1 MTATLFSS
9 IVGSV
14 DFSDHSVR
22 ALRHAIA
29 LAGHV
34 LGRVTVIHVASPLL
48 VQAAKAAYDVA
59 AINRETETELR
70 ALADD
75 VATQAGAWAPEV
87 RTIISV
93 GDPATEIIKR
103 AEEDDADMIVMGT
116 HGRSGYR
123 KMFFGSVT
131 EQVLRRSPVPV
142 LAVPA
147 SDQER
152 VTFSDKGPR
161 FSPGPI
167 LAPTD
172 LSAQSLMNMQVARSL
187 SVSFAAPL
195 LLVHVIEPVPI
206 IGLRHESI
214 EAHKRAVVA
223 DAHERLRIFA
233 SGLDC
238 GDQVRTHLDVG
249 SPAATIA
256 AVAAERNA
264 SLIVMGGGKSFGR
277 RLGSVAY
284 GVLCLV
290 QAPVLALTSRFHE
303 SARLS
308 LKVTEDSITP
318 TEAPPELNV
327 LDLAIKGA
335 E

>member
-9 IVGSV
+9 IVCSV

-34 LGRVTVIHVASPLL
+34 LGRVTVIHVANPLL

-70 ALADD
+70 ALVDD
-75 VATQAGAWAPEV
+75 VATEAGAWAPEV

-93 GDPATEIIKR
+93 GDPATEIIKC

-142 LAVPA
+142 FAVPA
-147 SDQER
+147 SDHER
-152 VTFSDKGPR
+152 VTFTDKGPR
-161 FSPGPI
+161 FSSGPI

-172 LSAQSLMNMQVARSL
+172 LSAQSLVNTQVAHSL

-195 LLVHVIEPVPI
+195 LACPCDRACPGHWPQA
-206 IGLRHESI
+206 SI
-214 EAHKRAVVA
+214 DR
-223 DAHERLRIFA
+223 
-233 SGLDC
+233 
-238 GDQVRTHLDVG
+238 G
-249 SPAATIA
+249 SQ
-256 AVAAERNA
+256 E
-264 SLIVMGGGKSFGR
+264 GGR
-277 RLGSVAY
+277 RGCART
-284 GVLCLV
+284 
-290 QAPVLALTSRFHE
+290 TSNIRIRDRPRR
-303 SARLS
+303 AGG
-308 LKVTEDSITP
+308 DSSRCRVP
-318 TEAPPELNV
+318 RRQNR
-327 LDLAIKGA
+327 GRRC
-335 E
+335 